1 MYKVYRFVFQLFWT
15 PPKKL
20 NIPKPQWLIDWIN
33 ILIHRWGPDPERHP
47 FAHGAPSWCVF
58 FFFSWQVGVFKKPM
72 FWNTFFFLRTVG
84 GRYVW
89 ANDVEIH
96 RYYVEIPCVEVQ
108 LSRYVYTYKCWAQ
121 TSWKV
126 THDQGSQETFT
137 RQGRKEFWQEYP
149 LWWKSS
155 ERSAEDRLGYT
166 VISEAVESLILKKT
180 HDPYGKA
187 RGGERFAKELRKGS
201 SWEPL
206 FCPPFTYCISTVDAS

>member
-1 MYKVYRFVFQLFWT
+1 MELL
-15 PPKKL
+15 P
-20 NIPKPQWLIDWIN
+20 
-33 ILIHRWGPDPERHP
+33 
-47 FAHGAPSWCVF
+47 GAVF
-58 FFFSWQVGVFKKPM
+58 FRGRLACLRNQCFEIH
-72 FWNTFFFLRTVG
+72 FLRTVG

-96 RYYVEIPCVEVQ
+96 MYYVEIPCVEVQ
-108 LSRYVYTYKCWAQ
+108 LRRYVYTYECWAQ

-126 THDQGSQETFT
+126 THDPGSQETFT

-206 FCPPFTYCISTVDAS
+206 FCPPFIYCISTVDAS